1 MAHFSRTNRDELKS
15 NNRDFATWSEKEI
28 KLVNHVEVFQEKPGI
43 LKKVQ
48 NRLIDLQKELENE
61 ITPMAS
67 ALPDGLD
74 ITKNQIARGENHN
87 GFPYLSLDY
96 PQNFSKT
103 DMFTMRTLFWWGHYL
118 GFSLILKGENLK
130 NHIDRLLQNKNTK
143 SFKDIYVSLA
153 SNPFEWELNET
164 NFSLVS
170 ESNAENLQ
178 KTILGLGYLKIIR
191 VFPVIDEQFATLNW
205 RQAGVQFWKDS
216 TWVTLKK

>member
-15 NNRDFATWSEKEI
+15 NNRDVATWSEKEI

-48 NRLIDLQKELENE
+48 NRLIDLQKELANE

-87 GFPYLSLDY
+87 GFPYISLDY

-130 NHIDRLLQNKNTK
+130 NHINHLLQNKNTK
-143 SFKDIYVSLA
+143 PFKDIYVSLA
-153 SNPFEWELNET
+153 ANPFEWELNET

-205 RQAGVQFWKDS
+205 EQAGVQFWKDS

>member
-130 NHIDRLLQNKNTK
+130 NHINRLLQNKNTK

-205 RQAGVQFWKDS
+205 GQAGVQFWKDS

>member
-118 GFSLILKGENLK
+118 GFSLILKGEHLK
-130 NHIDRLLQNKNTK
+130 NYIDRLLQNKNTK

-153 SNPFEWELNET
+153 ANPFEWELNET
-164 NFSLVS
+164 NFSLIS
-170 ESNAENLQ
+170 KSNTENLR

-191 VFPVIDEQFATLNW
+191 VFPVIDEQFVTLNW
-205 RQAGVQFWKDS
+205 GQTGVQFWKDS

>member
-15 NNRDFATWSEKEI
+15 NNRDVATWSEKEI

-48 NRLIDLQKELENE
+48 NRLIDLQKELKNE
-61 ITPMAS
+61 IAPMAS

-87 GFPYLSLDY
+87 GFPYVSLDY

-103 DMFTMRTLFWWGHYL
+103 EMFTMRTLFWWGHYL
-118 GFSLILKGENLK
+118 GFSLILKGKHLESYAN
-130 NHIDRLLQNKNTK
+130 RLLQNKNTK
-143 SFKDIYVSLA
+143 PFKDIYVSLA
-153 SNPFEWELNET
+153 ANPFEWELNET

-170 ESNAENLQ
+170 KSNPDKFR
-178 KTILGLGYLKIIR
+178 KTVLKLNYLKIIR
-191 VFPVIDEQFATLNW
+191 VFPVRDEQFVTLDW
-205 RQAGVQFWKDS
+205 SRVGFQFWKDMTS
-216 TWVTLKK
+216 VTMNK